1 MYQNCTPLLKYRHD
15 TTLVHIIWNIKGKVC
30 VSDRYDSKY
39 SDMNKNLQKIEEYL
53 SVFFQH
59 LKQIRLTILFNE
71 HDRIDKQYDHPKAK
85 AKVSD

>member
-1 MYQNCTPLLKYRHD
+1 
-15 TTLVHIIWNIKGKVC
+15 
-30 VSDRYDSKY
+30 
-39 SDMNKNLQKIEEYL
+39 MNKNLQKIEEYL